1 MYEVGYP
8 QINNETM
15 GGISPTKQS
24 IKNYLCM
31 ASNCM
36 TAESVGE
43 FDTLKARHICKGSNM
58 IVLLDK
64 AIIPVPTTRGMINA
78 EVFYCLNC
86 GKLIINDSSIT
97 VF

>member
-1 MYEVGYP
+1 MYGVNCP
-8 QINNETM
+8 QFTNEMM

-31 ASNCM
+31 TSNCM
-36 TAESVGE
+36 TVESVGE
-43 FDTLKARHICKGSNM
+43 FDTPKTRHICKGSHN

-64 AIIPVPTTRGMINA
+64 SIIPVPTTRGMINA
-78 EVFYCLNC
+78 EVFYCPNC

-97 VF
+97 MF